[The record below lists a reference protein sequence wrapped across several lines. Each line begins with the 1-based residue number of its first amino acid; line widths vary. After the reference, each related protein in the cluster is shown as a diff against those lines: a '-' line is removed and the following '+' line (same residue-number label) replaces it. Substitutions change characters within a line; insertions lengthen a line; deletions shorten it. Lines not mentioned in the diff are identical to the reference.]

1 MEKVYTLYI
10 HLVKRRCVDRLYRI
24 LYDLCMIKTLSITE
38 VRNNLPRLVNSVH
51 KKLDEYT
58 ITVNGSPAAVL
69 MSIDELESLRETLE
83 IMSDKK
89 LMRSIKQGE
98 KEIAEGK
105 GIPWEQVV
113 KELGLD

>member
-1 MEKVYTLYI
+1 MYML
-10 HLVKRRCVDRLYRI
+10 
-24 LYDLCMIKTLSITE
+24 KTLSITE
-38 VRNNLPRLVNSVH
+38 VRNNLPRLVNSAQ

-83 IMSDKK
+83 ILSDKK
-89 LMRSIKQGE
+89 LMRAIKQGE

-105 GIPWEQVV
+105 GIPWEEAK
-113 KELGLD
+113 KELGWD